1 LLKSVSADELVG
13 VIMVCWYNYVMAKI
27 VLDLHDIYNRG
38 RSIDA
43 ELNRVVSEN
52 LGGLPDGADRK

>member
-1 LLKSVSADELVG
+1 LRRRYGEG
-13 VIMVCWYNYVMAKI
+13 GHWYNYAMAKI
-27 VLDLHDIYNRG
+27 VLDLHDIFNKG

-52 LGGLPDGADRK
+52 LGGLPDGVDRK